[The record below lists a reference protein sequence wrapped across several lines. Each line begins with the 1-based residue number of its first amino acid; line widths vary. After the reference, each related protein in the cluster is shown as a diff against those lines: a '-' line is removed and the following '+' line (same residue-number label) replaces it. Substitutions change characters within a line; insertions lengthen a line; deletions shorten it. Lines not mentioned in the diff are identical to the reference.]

1 MTAGPVDAES
11 TRTDWEAGNRVLERM
26 PGESEGPADATRPAP
41 VLPTQAHFGLAEDP
55 APTSIYAWRD
65 GRQRLGGS
73 GPTTL
78 PARGPAGAPHGAHA
92 PGGPATRRSPSRGS
106 NRGGRR
112 RRGRRRLARGLL
124 ATVLVLV
131 LVVFSAIGTLLA
143 TTPGVADAPGLARA
157 VVAANGGILTPLP
170 PPARVAAALVA
181 TEDHAFYDPPG
192 IDILYGAAR
201 AAYSAATGR
210 RELGGSTL
218 AQQLAKLLYTG
229 SHPGLWTK
237 ARQVALGLELEVR
250 YTHPELLQMYLDA
263 AYFGDGAYGVETAS
277 ERYFG
282 LPASRVSWGQAAL
295 LAGLVQA
302 PSAYDPLRHLAA
314 ARRRQAEVLHQLV
327 VTGVLTP
334 AQAAAAAAAPLGL
347 R

>member
-1 MTAGPVDAES
+1 MAAGPVDADS
-11 TRTDWEAGNRVLERM
+11 TRTDWEAGGNALGSGL
-26 PGESEGPADATRPAP
+26 GETHASPDAARSA
-41 VLPTQAHFGLAEDP
+41 LLQTQAHFGLAEDP
-55 APTSIYAWRD
+55 APTSIYEWRD
-65 GRQRLGGS
+65 GRQHLGGS

-78 PARGPAGAPHGAHA
+78 PARSPAGAPHGAHGAGGSA
-92 PGGPATRRSPSRGS
+92 PGRSARARS
-106 NRGGRR
+106 NRSGGRR
-112 RRGRRRLARGLL
+112 RGPHRLARGLV
-124 ATVLVLV
+124 ATVLVVV
-131 LVVFSAIGTLLA
+131 LLLFAALGGLLA

-201 AAYSAATGR
+201 AAYSAVTGR

-229 SHPGLWTK
+229 PHPGLSTK
-237 ARQVALGLELEVR
+237 VRQVAIGLELEVR
-250 YTHPELLQMYLDA
+250 YTHAELLQMYLDA

-282 LPASRVSWGQAAL
+282 LPATRVSWGQAAL

-334 AQAAAAAAAPLGL
+334 AQAATAAAAPLGL